1 MSEKPHYYGHR
12 ERLRERFLKSGG
24 KSLADYEMLEMLLG
38 LAHPRG
44 DVKPIAKA
52 LLKRFESFAEVLRAK
67 PEDLLATPGIGKTSV
82 AALKIVL
89 EAALRLS
96 REEILNQPAIG
107 SWQQLLDYLRASMA
121 HEDKEHFRLLF
132 LDRKNAVIADETQ
145 QSGTVDHAPIY
156 PREVVKRALDFGAS
170 AIIMVHNHPSG
181 DSTPSKA
188 DIAMTKEIKEA
199 CQKLGIEL
207 HDHII
212 VARSGHH
219 SFKSMG
225 LL

>member
-156 PREVVKRALDFGAS
+156 PR
-170 AIIMVHNHPSG
+170 
-181 DSTPSKA
+181 
-188 DIAMTKEIKEA
+188 
-199 CQKLGIEL
+199 
-207 HDHII
+207 
-212 VARSGHH
+212 
-219 SFKSMG
+219 
-225 LL
+225 